1 MKGLE
6 KKKKQTAKQAILTR
20 SQAIQTRSTTLGLFH

>member
-6 KKKKQTAKQAILTR
+6 KKKNPAKQAILTR
-20 SQAIQTRSTTLGLFH
+20 SQAIQTRSITLGLFH